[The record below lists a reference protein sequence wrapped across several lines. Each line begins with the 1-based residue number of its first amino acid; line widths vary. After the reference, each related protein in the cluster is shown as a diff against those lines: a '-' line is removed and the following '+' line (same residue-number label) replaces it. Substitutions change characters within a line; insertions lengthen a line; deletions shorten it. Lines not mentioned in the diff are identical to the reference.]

1 MRRAATPN
9 AREVLDGHSRHSLV
23 LRYQPKTHWAQK
35 LLWWPVTQEALPW
48 SAPPAHALV
57 PHGQATAM
65 VGGVPTSGSP
75 SLETSET
82 SGEMPSGR

>member
-1 MRRAATPN
+1 MHACMYGRAPRN
-9 AREVLDGHSRHSLV
+9 QPGQHSE
-23 LRYQPKTHWAQK
+23 QK
-35 LLWWPVTQEALPW
+35 RPWWPKTQEALPC
-48 SAPPAHALV
+48 SAPPPHALV